1 MKLSRIELYGFKSF
15 PQRTDIR
22 FGGGITGIVGPNG
35 SGKSNI
41 ADAVRWVMG
50 EQSARALRGARME
63 DVIFAGTQKRKSMP
77 YCEVSL
83 VFDNEDRTL
92 ADPHTEV
99 MVTRRVYRSGEG
111 EYYLNKKS
119 CRLRDIVDL
128 FNDTGIGREGY
139 SIIGQG
145 NIDVILSGRG
155 EDRRAAFE
163 EAAGIVGFRTRK
175 EEAERKLERTEE
187 NLNRAGDLLQELGG
201 RLEPLRAQSEAARE
215 YLSLS
220 GRLKALDANIFLSR
234 HAQISKR
241 IESLSENNRAIA
253 ELIAGFDAQIA
264 RCQAG
269 RKGVEDALSEAD
281 RTSDRAKEALENRE
295 DRLRGHLILLER
307 ANQALK
313 NAQEEAR
320 RHRENLASLQ
330 NESSSLREML
340 DQSLRGGQESGGLLA
355 RADERLKALEE
366 TAARDAAARDEAE
379 SALEAHRGM
388 MLHILNKSSSV
399 REQRARQQAMLEQIR
414 ARYAEVTQ
422 SLKTAEAAAET
433 AQKRRDETGES
444 LQKAIAAHRVLAEEL
459 KTLEDALQ
467 EAKNKAAAARDE
479 HGSALSALQ
488 QGKARLAAMR
498 EMSGAN
504 EGYQQ
509 PVRQALQHAKGN
521 PNVHGAVARLVR
533 VPVEL
538 ETAVEM
544 VLGGA
549 LQHIVTSDEET
560 AKELI
565 DFLREKRYGRATFL
579 PVTAVASRT
588 LSRAEREALSL
599 PGCLGVASELV
610 GFEPRHRGV
619 IESLL
624 GRTVIVR
631 DLDSAIAVSRAGRQA
646 FSVVT
651 LQGDVLRS
659 GGAMTGGSAANRTV
673 SLLGREREI
682 KDLAESL
689 DKAEKRLGTLRAAAE
704 DAGNKARLLDE
715 ELREARAALQ
725 DDEIGIAREEE
736 QAKKAQE
743 ALEAAQ
749 KQLMRTVEAK
759 EQLAGMMAELDNDL
773 AQAEQDSLEADSGR
787 ARLEEEDEAL
797 RKAFILARER
807 ADAAQEKLTA
817 QREETSQLQHELD
830 LITRDRARFERELT
844 ALKAKEDRLEQALA
858 SNGLNISAQLAKL
871 ESLKSETAA
880 LEALTEKARE
890 DARQAEASRRDL
902 AAKQKALMDE
912 AEKTHLRR
920 SEDSQ
925 RLHRTE
931 LSITRLEDE
940 LKAMAAQLWNTHELS
955 YALAEGLRF
964 REAFHLPAAEREAEE
979 IRGRIR
985 EMGAINVHALEDYT
999 ATRAR
1004 YDELNAQKEDAEK
1017 AREDLGALIRRL
1029 QGQME
1034 RQFAREL
1041 EKLNGFFSET
1051 FRRLFAGGQASLSL
1065 SDPSRPLDCDILIR
1079 AQPPGKKLQLLSLL
1093 SGGERALTA
1102 IAILFAMLR
1111 LKPTPFCILDE
1122 IEAALDD
1129 ANIQSFAEFL
1139 SEFAQGTQFIVITHR
1154 KGTMERCDIL
1164 YGVAMR
1170 EKGVSDMISVNLK
1183 EYSA

>member
-1 MKLSRIELYGFKSF
+1 MKLSRIELFGFKSF

-63 DVIFAGTQKRKSMP
+63 DVIFSGTQKRRPMP

-92 ADPHTEV
+92 ADPHSEV
-99 MVTRRVYRSGEG
+99 MLTRRAYRSGEG

-155 EDRRAAFE
+155 EERRAAFE
-163 EAAGIVGFRTRK
+163 EAAGIVGFRSRK

-220 GRLKALDANIFLSR
+220 GRLKALDANVFLSR
-234 HAQISKR
+234 HAQISRR
-241 IESLSENNRAIA
+241 IESLTDNNRAIA
-253 ELIAGFDAQIA
+253 ELIAGYDAQIA
-264 RCQAG
+264 RCQAE
-269 RKGVEDALSEAD
+269 RRGVEEALNEAD
-281 RTSDRAKEALENRE
+281 RTSDRAKEALENQE
-295 DRLRGHLILLER
+295 NRLRGHLILLER
-307 ANQALK
+307 ADQALK
-313 NAQEEAR
+313 NAQEEAQ
-320 RHRENLASLQ
+320 RHSENLKSVQ
-330 NESSSLREML
+330 NESAALRELLEHSM
-340 DQSLRGGQESGGLLA
+340 RGGQEGGGLLA
-355 RADERLKALEE
+355 RADEQLRAFEEAASLEQS
-366 TAARDAAARDEAE
+366 ARDEAE
-379 SALEAHRGM
+379 SALEAHRAM
-388 MLHILNKSSSV
+388 MLSVLNKSSSV
-399 REQRARQQAMLEQIR
+399 REQRARQQAMLEQTR
-414 ARYAEVTQ
+414 VRHAEVGE
-422 SLKTAEAAAET
+422 SLKAAEAAVQEAR
-433 AQKRRDETGES
+433 KRQDETGES
-444 LQKAIAAHRVLAEEL
+444 LRAAVAAHRVMAEEL
-459 KTLEDALQ
+459 KTLEHTLQ
-467 EAKNKAAAARDE
+467 EAKSQSAIARDE
-479 HGSALSALQ
+479 YGNAMSALQ
-488 QGKARLAAMR
+488 QGRARLATMR

-521 PNVHGAVARLVR
+521 PRVHGAVARLVS
-533 VPVEL
+533 VPEEL

-549 LQHIVTSDEET
+549 LQHIVTRDEET

-565 DFLREKRYGRATFL
+565 DFLREKRFGRATFL
-579 PVTAVASRT
+579 PVTAVTPRT
-588 LSRAEREALSL
+588 LSRSERDALAL

-610 GFEPRHRGV
+610 GFSPEHRGI

-624 GRTVIVR
+624 GRTVIAR
-631 DLDSAIAVSRAGRQA
+631 DLDSAIAISRAGRQA
-646 FSVVT
+646 FNVVT
-651 LQGDVLRS
+651 LQGDVMRS
-659 GGAMTGGSAANRTV
+659 GGAMTGGSVANRTV

-689 DKAEKRLGTLRAAAE
+689 DKAEGRLDALRAGAE
-704 DAGNKARLLDE
+704 SAGNEVRLLE
-715 ELREARAALQ
+715 GKLREATERLQ

-736 QAKKAQE
+736 QAKKALE
-743 ALEAAQ
+743 ALETARRH
-749 KQLMRTVEAK
+749 LERTGEAK
-759 EQLAGMMAELDNDL
+759 EQLAGMMAELENDL
-773 AQAEQDSLEADSGR
+773 AQAEQDSLEADSDR
-787 ARLEEEDEAL
+787 VRLEEEDEAL
-797 RKAFILARER
+797 RNAFIAAREK
-807 ADAAQEKLTA
+807 ADAAQERLTA
-817 QREETSQLQHELD
+817 QRETRAQLQHEMD
-830 LITRDRARFERELT
+830 LISRDRARFERELSS
-844 ALKAKEDRLEQALA
+844 LKAKEDKLEQALA
-858 SNGLNISAQLAKL
+858 SNSGRTGAQMAQMEGLKKETETL
-871 ESLKSETAA
+871 ET
-880 LEALTEKARE
+880 LTEKARE
-890 DARQAEASRRDL
+890 DSRQAEASRRDL
-902 AAKQKALMDE
+902 AARQKALMDE
-912 AEKTHLRR
+912 AEAAHLRR
-920 SEDSQ
+920 SDDSQ
-925 RLHRTE
+925 RLHKTE
-931 LSITRLEDE
+931 LGITRLEEE
-940 LKAMAAQLWNTHELS
+940 LKTMAAQLWNTHELS
-955 YALAEGLRF
+955 FALAEGLRF
-964 REAFHLPAAEREAEE
+964 PDAFHLPAAEREAED

-985 EMGAINVHALEDYT
+985 EMGSINIHALEDYT
-999 ATRAR
+999 ATKTRH
-1004 YDELNAQKEDAEK
+1004 DELNAQKEDAEK
-1017 AREDLGALIRRL
+1017 AREDLIALIKRL

-1034 RQFAREL
+1034 RQFVREL
-1041 EKLNGFFSET
+1041 EKLNGFFAET
-1051 FRRLFAGGQASLSL
+1051 FRRLFSGGQASLSL
-1065 SDPSRPLDCDILIR
+1065 SDPSRPLDCDIQIK
-1079 AQPPGKKLQLLSLL
+1079 AQPPGKKLQLLSLF

-1129 ANIQSFAEFL
+1129 ANITSFAEFL

-1154 KGTMERCDIL
+1154 KGTMERCDTL

-1170 EKGVSDMISVNLK
+1170 EKGVSDMISVNLR